1 MFNYGIKYLKIQQEI
16 MKNADKAHY
25 RGIPRWLLIDYDR
38 RPETV
43 GVSDG
48 RFIAFIT
55 KDYFY
60 LNENVFMGKAFN
72 GNTVIKYYSPDDGY
86 PVFDSGELINAVN
99 HTNNKKHIMLHKFRI
114 NEKQENIYIDDEIL
128 TKYFD
133 LSEPVQLRATG
144 KKEPL
149 YIWNEYTLVG
159 LILPVNH
166 PEGGE
171 ES

>member
-1 MFNYGIKYLKIQQEI
+1 MVYGIKYLKIQQEI
-16 MKNADKAHY
+16 MKNVDKAKY
-25 RGIPRWLLIDYDR
+25 YSYNIQKWMLVDYDR
-38 RPETV
+38 QPDTI

-48 RFIAFIT
+48 RFIMFIP

-60 LNENVFMGKAFN
+60 LNENVFGRSAFN
-72 GNTVIKYYSPDDGY
+72 GNTVIKYNSPDDGY
-86 PVFDSGELINAVN
+86 PVVDSGELIKTVANS
-99 HTNNKKHIMLHKFRI
+99 KKSMMLHKFRI
-114 NEKQENIYIDDEIL
+114 NEKQENIYIDDGIL

-149 YIWNEYTLVG
+149 YIWDQDTLVG

>member
-1 MFNYGIKYLKIQQEI
+1 MFNCGIKSLKIQQEI

-25 RGIPRWLLIDYDR
+25 GNIKRWVLIDYDR
-38 RPETV
+38 QPETV

-48 RFIAFIT
+48 HFIVFIT

-60 LNENVFMGKAFN
+60 LNENVFGRKFSN
-72 GNTVIKYYSPDDGY
+72 VKTVIKCYSPDDGY
-86 PVFDSGELINAVN
+86 TVVDSGELIRDVN
-99 HTNNKKHIMLHKFRI
+99 HTNSKKPIMLHKFRI
-114 NEKQENIYIDDEIL
+114 NEKQENIYIDNEIL

-144 KKEPL
+144 KREPF

-159 LILPVNH
+159 IILPFNH

>member
-16 MKNADKAHY
+16 MKNADMSHY
-25 RGIPRWLLIDYDR
+25 RNIPKWMLVDYDR
-38 RPETV
+38 QPETV

-48 RFIAFIT
+48 HFIVFIA
-55 KDYFY
+55 KDSFY
-60 LNENVFMGKAFN
+60 LNENIFEKRTFN
-72 GNTVIKYYSPDDGY
+72 GNTVIKYNSPDDGY
-86 PVFDSGELINAVN
+86 PVVDSGELIKTVD
-99 HTNNKKHIMLHKFRI
+99 HTNSRKHKMLHKFRI
-114 NEKQENIYIDDEIL
+114 YEKQENIYIDDGIL

-149 YIWNEYTLVG
+149 YIWNQDTLVG

-166 PEGGE
+166 SEGGE

>member
-1 MFNYGIKYLKIQQEI
+1 

-25 RGIPRWLLIDYDR
+25 GNIQRWVLIDYDR
-38 RPETV
+38 QPETV

-48 RFIAFIT
+48 YFIVFIP

-60 LNENVFMGKAFN
+60 LNENVFGRKFSN
-72 GNTVIKYYSPDDGY
+72 VNTVIKCYSPDDGY
-86 PVFDSGELINAVN
+86 PVVDSGELIKDVN
-99 HTNNKKHIMLHKFRI
+99 DTNSKKPRMLHKFRI
-114 NEKQENIYIDDEIL
+114 NEKQENIYIDNEIL

-144 KKEPL
+144 KKEPF

-159 LILPVNH
+159 IILPFNH